1 MHCHSHQYKKDLLG
15 LVFSSCAFC
24 LIFVTNSLLF
34 VCSFFRILNPF
45 SLLKKKI
52 LFIRSWV
59 LLLLQAQRYAL
70 LSFCGGHLFDF
81 NKS

>member
-1 MHCHSHQYKKDLLG
+1 MHSHSYQYKKDLLG
-15 LVFSSCAFC
+15 LVSSSCAFC

-34 VCSFFRILNPF
+34 VPFFRILNPF

-70 LSFCGGHLFDF
+70 LYFCGGHLFDF
-81 NKS
+81 NKG